1 MTERRSAGEALR
13 APSHSSKASPTLCL
27 CSGYRARLDS
37 LYRSEAEA
45 LRAWLARQVGH
56 VSADD
61 LVHEVFLRAARCP
74 QLGELR
80 NPRGFLRRI
89 ARNLIIDRVR
99 RLPRANAIVPLLE
112 TIDTAAAPQQEAGL
126 HARETLAAYEDSLAL
141 LPARTA
147 RIFAMSRV
155 ERKTYRQISE
165 ELTVTPATV
174 EYHMMRALR
183 CVRLRLAEARG
194 ERLGTKQI

>member
-1 MTERRSAGEALR
+1 MEA
-13 APSHSSKASPTLCL
+13 
-27 CSGYRARLDS
+27 D
-37 LYRSEAEA
+37 A
-45 LRAWLARQVGH
+45 LRAWLARQVGLET
-56 VSADD
+56 ADD
-61 LVHEVFLRAARCP
+61 LAHEVFLRAAGCP

-99 RLPRANAIVPLLE
+99 RQPRPSTIVPLFE
-112 TIDTAAAPQQEAGL
+112 TIDTASAPEQEAGL
-126 HARETLAAYEDSLAL
+126 HERETLAAYEDSLAL

-165 ELTVTPATV
+165 ELTITPATV

-183 CVRLRLAEARG
+183 CVRLGLAEARG
-194 ERLGTKQI
+194 DLLGTEQI